1 MLRLFT
7 ALLIL
12 LFFTSPA
19 FSQFYST
26 QYRIPGQNWMQVKT
40 ERFHLVYPERYENEA
55 WRTLAILEGDYD
67 NIQNLVG
74 GNIRNF
80 PFILNPENDLSNG
93 FVSPLNFRSEVEL
106 SPSIGKSMNP
116 QTGSW
121 LEHVVPHELVHVL
134 HFSVNP
140 HSFTR
145 YLGLFSPDIRRSVH
159 SAAPLGVFEGIA
171 VHHESHGTIPNSGR
185 GNHPYFRNQ
194 FNSLIE
200 TRHEWSMGQLLHV
213 TDFTPPFDRHYIG
226 GYEFT
231 NWLLNEFG
239 EAAMKQ
245 SIDFHYRYP
254 FLGFGT
260 ALRHTTGYWPRTLY
274 RQFSEA
280 NRKEENHRTSE
291 LLSNTTELSERVP
304 FNGTCRRLNR
314 PLWLDNENLLFYA
327 RSCNRA
333 TGFYIYNT
341 TNEGADLFHEVSITP
356 DYQYSLTGE
365 RELIY
370 SRYHADLLYDN
381 LFRGDLHRLDLT
393 TGKSERITQKKRAFS
408 PEWSNSEIFAVQT
421 AGEEMRLVSVDAS
434 SGELVRAFSMPDHAT
449 MVQIALNPNDASL
462 AAIIGRVK
470 GVQAI
475 WFEDIGETEELLTR
489 HPDIVFQDG
498 SIYDISW
505 HPAGESFL
513 FVSDHTGVMN
523 VYEYDMPSDRV
534 VQLTESLYNAFEASW
549 SPDGR
554 TIAYI
559 AQELSEQRLFLL
571 HREQALNREIDR
583 FRWKYSTVIGKLL
596 ERPLMN
602 REIDPDLLAWNP
614 EPYRTGI
621 GWLKPRFWVPT
632 YETDSGYDR
641 IGIQLEST
649 DLMSRQSYSADLN
662 HYADRIWYNLT
673 YRNQRFFPGFVTELF
688 NEPNFTGFRV
698 SENGT
703 GNENSDN
710 SNENDEPERV
720 LVLQQSRGGS
730 FKVPVRLRFESNV
743 RFTSLLLEP
752 QYFISQIRFL
762 DAENT
767 SSPISEF
774 GTRHTAGFR
783 SIFNFR
789 LRQFIRDV
797 QPNSGLVLFVEG
809 RYGLNSDEIQ
819 IENDRL
825 SITGNLTQRKGLR
838 GGAITF
844 LSPLSRWNQ
853 SLRLSGEIFTQ
864 TDVPVFNVLSQFSDH
879 FSGFPLIGANNV
891 GILNARYT
899 IPLTHPDDGRL
910 LVPVYLSNIYLVL
923 FSQTVTDLNEQ
934 DLLAASRSVFGAGIR
949 SRFRLSNLA
958 FDVGISIGWEPTRNE
973 VTYYFGSF

>member
-1 MLRLFT
+1 MLRFFP
-7 ALLIL
+7 ALLITL
-12 LFFTSPA
+12 IITTPA

-26 QYRIPGQNWMQVKT
+26 QYRVPGQNWMQVKT

-55 WRTLAILEGDYD
+55 WRTLAILESEYD
-67 NIQNLVG
+67 DIQHLVG

-93 FVSPLNFRSEVEL
+93 FVSPLNFRSEVEI

-134 HFSVNP
+134 HFSGNP
-140 HSFTR
+140 RSFTR
-145 YLGLFSPDIRRSVH
+145 FLGLFSPDVRRSVH

-171 VHHESHGTIPNSGR
+171 VHYESHGSIPNSGR

-194 FNSLIE
+194 FHSMIE
-200 TRHEWSMGQLLHV
+200 SRHEWSMGQLLHV

-231 NWLLNEFG
+231 HWLLREYG
-239 EAAMKQ
+239 DEAMKQ

-260 ALRHTTGYWPRTLY
+260 ALRHTTGYWPKSLY
-274 RQFSEA
+274 RRFTES
-280 NRKEENHRTSE
+280 RREEETGR
-291 LLSNTTELSERVP
+291 LSTLRANTTEMSVKVP
-304 FNGTCRRLNR
+304 FNAACRRLNR
-314 PLWLDNENLLFYA
+314 PIWLDDSNLLFYA
-327 RSCNRA
+327 RSCNRP

-341 TNEGADLFHEVSITP
+341 SDDKIELLYEVSVTQ
-356 DYQYSLTGE
+356 DYHFSLAGE
-365 RELIY
+365 NTELIY

-393 TGKSERITQKKRAFS
+393 TGKSDRITRKKRVFS
-408 PEWSNSEIFAVQT
+408 PEWSANEIFAVQT

-434 SGELVRAFSMPDHAT
+434 SGSLLREFSMPENAT
-449 MVQIALNPNDASL
+449 VVQIKLNPVNPAR

-475 WFEDIGETEELLTR
+475 WLENISETDELMAR
-489 HPDIVFQDG
+489 HPDIVFTNG
-498 SIYDISW
+498 SIFDISW
-505 HPAGESFL
+505 HSSGETFL

-523 VYEYDMPSDRV
+523 VYEYEYSSEKV
-534 VQLTESLYNAFEASW
+534 TQITESLYNAFEASY
-549 SPDGR
+549 SPDGSV
-554 TIAYI
+554 IAYI
-559 AQELSEQRLFLL
+559 AQELNEQILFLL
-571 HREQALNREIDR
+571 DRDQALNREVDR
-583 FRWKYSTVIGKLL
+583 AEWSYSPSAGSLL
-596 ERPLMN
+596 ARPLMN
-602 REIDPDLLAWNP
+602 RDIDPGLFDWNP
-614 EPYRTGI
+614 EPYRTGA
-621 GWLKPRFWVPT
+621 GWLKPRFWAPV
-632 YETDSGYDR
+632 YETDAGFDR
-641 IGIQLEST
+641 IGINLESV

-688 NEPNFTGFRV
+688 NEPTFTSFPV
-698 SENGT
+698 QN
-703 GNENSDN
+703 
-710 SNENDEPERV
+710 NENDNSSEDNNEPERIQ
-720 LVLQQSRGGS
+720 VLQQSRGGS
-730 FKVPVRLRFESNV
+730 FKVPIRLRFESNV

-762 DAENT
+762 DAEST
-767 SSPISEF
+767 STPLSSF
-774 GTRHTAGFR
+774 GTRHTLGFR
-783 SIFNFR
+783 TVYNFR
-789 LRQFIRDV
+789 LRQFIRDM
-797 QPNSGLVLFVEG
+797 QPNSGLVLFAEA

-819 IENDRL
+819 IESNRL

-838 GGAITF
+838 AGAITF

-853 SLRLSGEIFTQ
+853 SLRISGEIFTQ
-864 TDVPVFNVLSQFSDH
+864 TDVPVFNVLSQFSEN
-879 FSGFPLIGANNV
+879 FSEFPLIGANNV
-891 GILNARYT
+891 GILNTRYT
-899 IPLTHPDDGRL
+899 IPLTYPDDGRL
-910 LVPVYLSNIYLVL
+910 LVPVYLSNIYIVL
-923 FSQTVTDLNEQ
+923 FSQTVTDLNEP

-958 FDVGISIGWEPTRNE
+958 FDIGISFGWEPTRNE